1 MIKEAFQY
9 LIGLGNARTEQVG
22 TQQFSTQTYHL
33 IPEPTVS
40 AITVNTLS
48 GLVDYLKS
56 AFDNCDSVLVHIE
69 SPTKVYVYSH
79 LTRDNKRSTMI
90 EAMALL
96 PSFSFDRYY
105 DAEQFNIKLQSVF
118 VDVGSRADI
127 LKVVGNIREEQ
138 VGEFGD
144 DGVSQKVTAKTGI
157 ATVADVKVPN
167 PVTLA
172 PYRTFIEVE
181 QPSSEF
187 VLRMKS
193 GPECALFEAD
203 GGAWKEKA
211 ISNIKGYL
219 EDALRAEING
229 DRRVTILA

>member
-1 MIKEAFQY
+1 MIKEALSY
-9 LIGLGNARTEQVG
+9 LIGLGNARTETVG
-22 TQQFSTQTYHL
+22 SQSFSTHPYYL
-33 IPEPTVS
+33 VPEPTVS
-40 AITVNTLS
+40 PITVNTLS

-56 AFDNCDSVLVHIE
+56 TFDGSDSVLVHIE

-79 LTRDNKRSTMI
+79 LTRDNKRNTMI
-90 EAMALL
+90 EATALL
-96 PSFSFDRYY
+96 PSFTFDRYY
-105 DAEQFNIKLQSVF
+105 NAEQFNIKLQSVF
-118 VDVGSRADI
+118 VDAGSRSNI
-127 LKVVGNIREEQ
+127 LKIVGNIREEQ

-172 PYRTFIEVE
+172 PFRTFVEVE

-203 GGAWKEKA
+203 GGAWKSEA
-211 ISNIKGYL
+211 IGNISSYL
-219 EDALRAEING
+219 SGALFDEINTG
-229 DRRVTILA
+229 QVTILA